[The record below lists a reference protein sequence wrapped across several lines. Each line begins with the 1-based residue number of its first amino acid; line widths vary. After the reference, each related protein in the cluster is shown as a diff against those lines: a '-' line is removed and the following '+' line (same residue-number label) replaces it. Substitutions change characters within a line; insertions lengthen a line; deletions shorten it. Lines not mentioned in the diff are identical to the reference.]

1 MTATE
6 PHKLGE
12 VLRGAR
18 EAKGVDLPRVER
30 DTKIRVRYLA
40 ALENGTYRDLPGA
53 VYTKGFLRN
62 YGLYLGL
69 DPEYLIDLYRLE
81 SSATQPDHRREPAWP
96 RPITAS
102 RSRSFV
108 LTPGAVA
115 AAILTIAV
123 VAFVYY
129 LGRELITF
137 ARTPELRITDPP
149 GAVAAYHELEYTVR
163 GVAPPNSRI
172 TVKNL
177 TENPTVTADDA
188 GNFSIDVKLVPG
200 SNVITLTASDP
211 LTKRDSDDQ
220 TRTIEVVTTQPSQ
233 TPAAQLTLA
242 EPADKASLGSAVKVS
257 GSSMAG
263 AKLTVTPRLIK
274 AAGAG
279 FSVVDGANRAVK
291 LPVPKAPG
299 PISLE
304 ADADG
309 SFSGTVGLAP
319 GSWELTIAP
328 ELGDAIVRHVTVT
341 AAKGLSGAISIGKA
355 ASYLELR
362 EDGKPRAGVSGG
374 ISGPGDVIK
383 LRAKTEIRLR
393 AGNAAAVD
401 VTINGVHIG
410 PMGGSGAV
418 VDWTISLGQ

>member
-1 MTATE
+1 MTTTE
-6 PHKLGE
+6 LHKLGE

-30 DTKIRVRYLA
+30 DTKIRARYLA
-40 ALENGTYRDLPGA
+40 ALENGTYRELPGA

-81 SSATQPDHRREPAWP
+81 SSTTQADRRREPASP
-96 RPITAS
+96 RPITAR
-102 RSRSFV
+102 RSRAFV

-137 ARTPELRITDPP
+137 ARTPELRVNDPA

-172 TVKNL
+172 TVKGL
-177 TENPTVTADDA
+177 TENPTVTADDV

-211 LTKRDSDDQ
+211 LTKRDSDPE
-220 TRTIEVVTTQPSQ
+220 TRTIQVVTTQPSQ
-233 TPAAQLTLA
+233 SPGAQLTVA
-242 EPADKASLGSAVKVS
+242 EPADKASVGGAVKVT

-263 AKLTVTPRLIK
+263 ARLTVTPRLLK
-274 AAGAG
+274 AGKPG
-279 FSVVDGANRAVK
+279 FKVVDGANRAVK
-291 LPVPKAPG
+291 LPAPKAPA
-299 PISLE
+299 PVSLE
-304 ADADG
+304 AGADG
-309 SFSGTVGLAP
+309 AFSATVQLAP

-328 ELGDAIVRHVTVT
+328 EGGDPIVRQITVT
-341 AAKGLSGAISIGKA
+341 APTGLGGVLSIGTS
-355 ASYLELR
+355 ASYLEVR
-362 EDGKPRAGVSGG
+362 EDGKPKAGVSGG
-374 ISGPGDVIK
+374 ISRPGDTIK
-383 LRAKTEIRLR
+383 LKATTEIRLR

-410 PMGGSGAV
+410 SMGGSGAV
-418 VDWTISLGQ
+418 VDWTISVAR

>member
-1 MTATE
+1 MTTTE
-6 PHKLGE
+6 LHKLGA

-18 EAKGVDLPRVER
+18 EARGVDLPRVER

-81 SSATQPDHRREPAWP
+81 SSATQPDRRHEPASP
-96 RPITAS
+96 RPITAR
-102 RSRSFV
+102 RSRAFV

-137 ARTPELRITDPP
+137 ARTPELRVTDPA

-172 TVKNL
+172 TVEGL

-188 GNFSIDVKLVPG
+188 GNFSVDVKLVPG
-200 SNVITLTASDP
+200 SNVIRLTASDP
-211 LTKRDSDDQ
+211 LTKRDSDPE
-220 TRTIEVVTTQPSQ
+220 TRTIQVVTAEPSQ
-233 TPAAQLTLA
+233 SPAPQLTLA
-242 EPADKASLGSAVKVS
+242 EPADKASLDGAVKVS

-263 AKLTVTPRLIK
+263 AKLTVTPRLVK
-274 AAGAG
+274 AAKAG

-291 LPVPKAPG
+291 LPAPKAPA
-299 PISLE
+299 PMPLT
-304 ADADG
+304 AAADG
-309 SFSGTVGLAP
+309 GFSGSLALAP

-328 ELGDAIVRHVTVT
+328 EHGDAIVRQVTVT
-341 AAKGLSGAISIGKA
+341 APQGLSGAISIGKA

-362 EDGKPRAGVSGG
+362 QDGKSKAGISGG
-374 ISGPGDVIK
+374 ISEPGDEIK
-383 LRAKTEIRLR
+383 LNAKTEIRLR

-418 VDWTISLGQ
+418 VDWTITLGQ